1 MSLARQW
8 AEAKEVETRAIR
20 LRRDIED
27 EMIAFYKISNQME
40 GTQNEDD
47 GIYKIKIV
55 NRITRKVDSEKV
67 QELAAEFGLTDHL
80 SQLFRWTP
88 EINATA
94 WKSAHESITRPLMD
108 AITATPGRPS
118 FSITIKE

>member
-1 MSLARQW
+1 MSLAKQW

-27 EMIAFYKISNQME
+27 EMIAFYKITNQNE

-47 GIYKIKIV
+47 GTYKIKIV
-55 NRITRKVDSEKV
+55 SRVTRKVDADKV
-67 QELAAEFGLTDHL
+67 QELAAEFGLTEYL
-80 SQLFRWTP
+80 SKLFRWTP

-94 WKSAHESITRPLMD
+94 WKSVDESITRPLMD

>member
-67 QELAAEFGLTDHL
+67 QELAAEFGLSDHL

>member
-47 GIYKIKIV
+47 GTYKIKIV
-55 NRITRKVDSEKV
+55 NRISRKVDSEKV

-118 FSITIKE
+118 FSNTIKE

>member
-47 GIYKIKIV
+47 GTYKIKIV
-55 NRITRKVDSEKV
+55 NRISRKVDSEKV

>member
-1 MSLARQW
+1 MSLAKKW
-8 AEAKEVETRAIR
+8 SEAKADEELAMR

-27 EMIAFYKISNQME
+27 EMIAFYKISNQQE

-47 GIYKIKIV
+47 GTYKIKIV
-55 NRITRKVDSEKV
+55 NRISRKVDSEKV

>member
-67 QELAAEFGLTDHL
+67 QELAAEFGLSDHL
-80 SQLFRWTP
+80 ARLFRWTP

-94 WKSAHESITRPLMD
+94 WKSADESITRPLMD

>member
-8 AEAKEVETRAIR
+8 ADAKEVETRAIR
-20 LRRDIED
+20 LRREIED

>member
-1 MSLARQW
+1 MSLAKKW
-8 AEAKEVETRAIR
+8 SEAKADEELAMR

-27 EMIAFYKISNQME
+27 EMIAFYKISNQQE

-47 GIYKIKIV
+47 GTYKIKIV
-55 NRITRKVDSEKV
+55 SRITKKVDADKV
-67 QELAAEFGLTDHL
+67 QELAAEFGLTEYL
-80 SQLFRWTP
+80 SKLFRWKP
-88 EINATA
+88 EINSSA
-94 WKSAHESITRPLMD
+94 WKSVDESITRPLMD

>member
-20 LRRDIED
+20 LRREIED

-67 QELAAEFGLTDHL
+67 QELAAEFGLSDHL
-80 SQLFRWTP
+80 ARLFRWTP

-94 WKSAHESITRPLMD
+94 WKSADESITRPLMD

>member
-8 AEAKEVETRAIR
+8 ADAKEVETRAIR

-47 GIYKIKIV
+47 GTYKIKIV
-55 NRITRKVDSEKV
+55 NRISRKVDSEKV

>member
-8 AEAKEVETRAIR
+8 ADAKEVETRAIR
-20 LRRDIED
+20 LRREIED

-67 QELAAEFGLTDHL
+67 QELAAEFGLSDHL
-80 SQLFRWTP
+80 ARLFRWTP

-94 WKSAHESITRPLMD
+94 WKSADESITRPLMD

>member
-40 GTQNEDD
+40 GTQNEDE

>member
-67 QELAAEFGLTDHL
+67 QELAAEFGLSDHL
-80 SQLFRWTP
+80 ARLFRWTP

>member
-8 AEAKEVETRAIR
+8 AEAKEVESRAIR

-27 EMIAFYKISNQME
+27 EMIAFYKISKQME

-55 NRITRKVDSEKV
+55 SRVTRKVDADKV
-67 QELAAEFGLTDHL
+67 QELAAEFGLTEHL
-80 SQLFRWTP
+80 SKLFRWTP

-94 WKSAHESITRPLMD
+94 WKSVDESITRPLMD
-108 AITATPGRPS
+108 AITATPGRFS

>member
-1 MSLARQW
+1 MSLAKQW

-47 GIYKIKIV
+47 GTYKIKIV
-55 NRITRKVDSEKV
+55 NRISRKVDSEKV

-94 WKSAHESITRPLMD
+94 WKSAHESITSPLMD